1 MSRWNRY
8 QKVLGEP
15 ENAEFEQR
23 VNDAVN
29 SAVQEMDKMVDDE
42 IKLQYVTHV
51 FAKTLDDLQSWLSHP
66 KLIN

>member
-8 QKVLGEP
+8 KKVLGES

-29 SAVQEMDKMVDDE
+29 SAVLEMDKMVDDE
-42 IKLQYVTHV
+42 LKLQYVTHI
-51 FAKTLDDLQSWLSHP
+51 FAKTLDDLQSWLTHP
-66 KLIN
+66 KIVN

>member
-66 KLIN
+66 KMVN

>member
-8 QKVLGEP
+8 HKVLGEP
-15 ENAEFEQR
+15 ENAEFEQL

-29 SAVQEMDKMVDDE
+29 SAVREMDKMVSDE

>member
-8 QKVLGEP
+8 HKVLGEP